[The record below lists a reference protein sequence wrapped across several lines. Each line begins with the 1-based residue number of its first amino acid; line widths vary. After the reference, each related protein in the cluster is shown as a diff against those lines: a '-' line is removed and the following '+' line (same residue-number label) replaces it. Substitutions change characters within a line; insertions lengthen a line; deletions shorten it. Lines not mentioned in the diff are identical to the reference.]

1 MPSLAMLW
9 LGLCLGLLAGAN
21 ARLTPSDA
29 VRAPI
34 ILVPV
39 RISCTMAVCVLHDAC
54 SSVQWTAQVR
64 TLL

>member
-9 LGLCLGLLAGAN
+9 LGLCFGLLAGAN
-21 ARLTPSDA
+21 ARSTPSHA

-39 RISCTMAVCVLHDAC
+39 RISCTMGVCIPALCMFISALDC
-54 SSVQWTAQVR
+54 LSET
-64 TLL
+64 